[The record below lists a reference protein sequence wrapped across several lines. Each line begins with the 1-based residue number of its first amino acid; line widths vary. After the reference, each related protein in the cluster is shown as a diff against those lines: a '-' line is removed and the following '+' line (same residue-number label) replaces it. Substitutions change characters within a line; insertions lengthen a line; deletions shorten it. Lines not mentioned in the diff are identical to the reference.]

1 MFGLMM
7 NYGVSL
13 EYLTTLMMEQ
23 ARKRQDSKS
32 LEMNQSGTIVGI
44 IKESLEKM
52 TGVNLRFKQF

>member
-1 MFGLMM
+1 MSGLMM
-7 NYGVSL
+7 NYGISL
-13 EYLTTLMMEQ
+13 EYLTILIMEQ
-23 ARKRQDSKS
+23 VRKRQDSKS